1 MNPAI
6 LEKYVRVSTG
16 RRVDGG
22 KILFMA
28 HDEGSRKLML
38 HINDVTNIHAVSDSF
53 LREHPVIGGYY
64 FRFEDGTESFCPAHS
79 FHGNVITMAEYE
91 AGLEKIEAEQAKENA
106 LDSIILPKGTKVGQI
121 SDGYHTF
128 DELYDHRVRL
138 FSSLMRAYPHLSW
151 WSEKH
156 HDGTAWDGWIIAG
169 IDTPAGTVSYHLP
182 VSEIKHLPIIA
193 ALPVGKEWDGHTPN
207 DVLERL
213 KSLWGEG
220 AQHSASNLPAHQQ
233 RVIEERAELEDRH
246 GKLSIFLDTPLF
258 QTLPEEDR
266 ALLSEQYIHMT
277 DLLNVLT
284 RRIDRF

>member
-1 MNPAI
+1 MKGFI
-6 LEKYVRVSTG
+6 EKTQLVDFV
-16 RRVDGG
+16 VFDGG
-22 KILFMA
+22 QQPI
-28 HDEGSRKLML
+28 DE
-38 HINDVTNIHAVSDSF
+38 
-53 LREHPVIGGYY
+53 
-64 FRFEDGTESFCPAHS
+64 
-79 FHGNVITMAEYE
+79 
-91 AGLEKIEAEQAKENA
+91 LEKILSGHEKIDTFKVHKA
-106 LDSIILPKGTKVGQI
+106 LSGGLIIEVLRLGFGIQETAVEVGEHIVIKSNGHIERKVSSCQRAGEV

-169 IDTPAGTVSYHLP
+169 IDTPAGTVTYHLP

-193 ALPVGKEWDGHTPN
+193 SLPVGKEWDGHTAD

-233 RVIEERAELEDRH
+233 RVIDERAELEDRH
-246 GKLSIFLDTPLF
+246 GKLSIFLDAPLF

-266 ALLSEQYIHMT
+266 ALLSEQFIHMT
-277 DLLNVLT
+277 DYLNVLT